1 MLRQRSVVV
10 SDASEWPPAGVV
22 PEKGAFT
29 NGQPRTPL
37 FVVILDRS
45 NVRRAMLSFCVI
57 LSERCAS
64 RRTPIFP
71 GEYRESLGAERSGV
85 PRLADSLGM
94 TEGAT
99 TEGGKRRH
107 RLARAYQRRA
117 KFFSLKLGSQ
127 PNSWRALAIDTAPS
141 SSATL

>member
-1 MLRQRSVVV
+1 MLRQRSVFV
-10 SDASEWPPAGVV
+10 SDASEPAPAGVV
-22 PEKGAFT
+22 PQKEAFT

-37 FVVILDRS
+37 FVVILDGR

-85 PRLADSLGM
+85 PRLANSLGM

-99 TEGGKRRH
+99 TEGEKGVTAWRTHISVERS
-107 RLARAYQRRA
+107 
-117 KFFSLKLGSQ
+117 FS
-127 PNSWRALAIDTAPS
+127 A
-141 SSATL
+141 

>member
-1 MLRQRSVVV
+1 MLRQRSVAIN
-10 SDASEWPPAGVV
+10 DASEPAFAGVV
-22 PEKGAFT
+22 PQKAPFT
-29 NGQPRTPL
+29 LGQPRITL
-37 FVVILDRS
+37 SVVILDRS

-71 GEYRESLGAERSGV
+71 GEYRESLGAEGSGV

-99 TEGGKRRH
+99 TEGEK
-107 RLARAYQRRA
+107 AV
-117 KFFSLKLGSQ
+117 
-127 PNSWRALAIDTAPS
+127 
-141 SSATL
+141 